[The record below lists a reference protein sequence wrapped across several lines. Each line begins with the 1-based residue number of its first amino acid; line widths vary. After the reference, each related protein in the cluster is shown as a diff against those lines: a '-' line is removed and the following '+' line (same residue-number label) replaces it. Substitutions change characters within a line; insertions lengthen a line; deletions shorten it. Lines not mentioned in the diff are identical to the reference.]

1 MLRYFL
7 SINLTVSQD
16 DGGNNNKGKVR
27 VMEIISMPIGELI
40 EYENNPRLNE
50 KAVTPV
56 ANSIKEFGFKV
67 PILLDKDNVIIA
79 GHTRLMAAKR
89 LGMTEVPCIRCEDLN
104 PEQVKA
110 FRLADNK
117 VAEFADWDLA
127 ALQEELA
134 DIEDFNMEDFG
145 FFELPEID
153 IDDYLKDKQ
162 DKPHDEE
169 EEPERIQCPHCGE
182 WFDKP

>member
-1 MLRYFL
+1 M
-7 SINLTVSQD
+7 
-16 DGGNNNKGKVR
+16 KP
-27 VMEIISMPIGELI
+27 ISELQA
-40 EYENNPRLNE
+40 YDNNPRLNDR
-50 KAVTPV
+50 AVDPV
-56 ANSIKEFGFKV
+56 AKSIEEFGFKV

-79 GHTRLMAAKR
+79 GHTRLRAAKK
-89 LGMTEVPCIRCEDLN
+89 LGMTEVPCIMCDDLN

-110 FRLADNK
+110 FRLVDNK

-127 ALQEELA
+127 KLQMELG
-134 DIEDFNMEDFG
+134 DIEMDMEEFG

-162 DKPHDEE
+162 DKPVEDD
-169 EEPERIQCPHCGE
+169 EPERIQCPHCGE

>member
-1 MLRYFL
+1 MSVSFL
-7 SINLTVSQD
+7 FASILPFRKNTV
-16 DGGNNNKGKVR
+16 R
-27 VMEIISMPIGELI
+27 IIITERREMMEIIAMPIGDI
-40 EYENNPRLNE
+40 VAYKNNPRIND
-50 KAVTPV
+50 KAVEPV
-56 ANSIKEFGFKV
+56 AESIKEFGFKV

-79 GHTRLMAAKR
+79 GHTRLKAAKQ
-89 LGMTEVPCIRCEDLN
+89 LGMKEVPCIRCEDLT

-127 ALQEELA
+127 ALNIELG
-134 DIEDFNMEDFG
+134 DIQMDMEKFG

-162 DKPHDEE
+162 DKPADEE
-169 EEPERIQCPHCGE
+169 KEPERIQCPHCGE
-182 WFDKP
+182 WFDLP

>member
-1 MLRYFL
+1 
-7 SINLTVSQD
+7 
-16 DGGNNNKGKVR
+16 
-27 VMEIISMPIGELI
+27 MEIIMKPISELQA
-40 EYENNPRLNE
+40 YDNNPRLNDR
-50 KAVTPV
+50 AVDPV
-56 ANSIKEFGFKV
+56 AKSIEEFGFKV

-79 GHTRLMAAKR
+79 GHTRLRAAKK
-89 LGMTEVPCIRCEDLN
+89 LGMTEVPCIMCDDLN

-110 FRLADNK
+110 FRLVDNK

-127 ALQEELA
+127 KLQMELG
-134 DIEDFNMEDFG
+134 DIEMDMEEFG

-162 DKPHDEE
+162 DKPVEDD
-169 EEPERIQCPHCGE
+169 EPERIQCPHCGE